1 MVMDAIFGTILG
13 FKHHLLEGAS
23 SGIVVFSHSNFNI
36 QRDIWRT
43 IYGCFQKWGYPKMD
57 DL

>member
-43 IYGCFQKWGYPKMD
+43 IYGCFQK
-57 DL
+57 